1 MPRGSGPT
9 KFESSFIVA
18 VSGGGDEPIGGNTPP
33 RRWNGVTWSEETPDV
48 ARVVR
53 TCERA
58 GRRTRTISC
67 PHHSLTPR
75 PFCRIHLLAVPW
87 QVLLAHRLTM
97 KAPTLHAAYAAVFA
111 CFCAGLQLA
120 VSGYYHAV
128 THTPSW
134 RASVRNADHAMI
146 FAVIAGTYTPFIVYS
161 AEVGEGRS
169 RDLRVLWVE
178 WAVAL
183 AGMGLSLGGQSR
195 RMNKLSRL
203 GMFVCLSV
211 MPVGGLWRS
220 FGWGLY
226 AVWVCLGGLA
236 YVVGGLAY
244 ACQWP
249 DPWVGVF
256 GHHEVFHVMTI
267 VANWCMMVGLEHA
280 WERYG

>member
-1 MPRGSGPT
+1 MLRG
-9 KFESSFIVA
+9 
-18 VSGGGDEPIGGNTPP
+18 
-33 RRWNGVTWSEETPDV
+33 WY
-48 ARVVR
+48 VR
-53 TCERA
+53 TCVQGDARNQFRTVPSPLCGYDARA
-58 GRRTRTISC
+58 SRRVRSATMSPCQRATTRDS
-67 PHHSLTPR
+67 PLAR
-75 PFCRIHLLAVPW
+75 LCRIHLLAVPW

-146 FAVIAGTYTPFIVYS
+146 FALIAGTYTPFIVYS
-161 AEVGEGRS
+161 AVGEGRS
-169 RDLRVLWVE
+169 HDLWVLWVE
-178 WAVAL
+178 WTVAL
-183 AGMGLSLGGQSR
+183 AGMGMSLGGQSR

-203 GMFVCLSV
+203 GMFVCLAV
-211 MPVGGLWRS
+211 LPLGGLWRS
-220 FGWGLY
+220 YGWGLH
-226 AVWVCLGGLA
+226 AVWICLGGLA

-256 GHHEVFHVMTI
+256 GHHEVFHAMTI

-280 WERYG
+280 WERHSQRS

>member
-1 MPRGSGPT
+1 MSQSAGIRRRGDGTGSHGVKRRPMLRGWYVRACRAT
-9 KFESSFIVA
+9 HEDDFVSSQ
-18 VSGGGDEPIGGNTPP
+18 
-33 RRWNGVTWSEETPDV
+33 
-48 ARVVR
+48 
-53 TCERA
+53 
-58 GRRTRTISC
+58 
-67 PHHSLTPR
+67 HSLTPR